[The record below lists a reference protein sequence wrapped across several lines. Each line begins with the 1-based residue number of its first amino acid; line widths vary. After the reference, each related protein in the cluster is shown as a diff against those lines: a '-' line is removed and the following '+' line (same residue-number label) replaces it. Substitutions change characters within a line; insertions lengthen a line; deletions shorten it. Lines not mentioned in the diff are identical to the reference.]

1 MFSRSRPSHRSSSR
15 YGSSEP
21 VASSFQQAQFGS
33 AWPQTSFLF
42 VVNEL
47 PINEDSGVTPRYDEN
62 GRWLPPLLSNAFAP
76 QIPGRVYRW
85 TDGAITRADGYE
97 WFQGEGWTPQRLR
110 LDSYRT
116 TAMFYCNPWTQHL
129 MAECDPSRE
138 DMITADHP
146 NNRWWPFTFRH
157 RGALSDVTYGTEEQY
172 LAGSSARWINHLGLN
187 DYVHQESETP
197 LADGLAGNLATVIAL
212 IAFSCRR
219 SDWHDI
225 LMHDRAWWNYRWRG
239 HNRRHGRTEQRGLVA
254 TVYYDP
260 ENTQGSTRDNLYAIE
275 WNERPL
281 LA

>member
-1 MFSRSRPSHRSSSR
+1 
-15 YGSSEP
+15 
-21 VASSFQQAQFGS
+21 
-33 AWPQTSFLF
+33 
-42 VVNEL
+42 
-47 PINEDSGVTPRYDEN
+47 
-62 GRWLPPLLSNAFAP
+62 
-76 QIPGRVYRW
+76 
-85 TDGAITRADGYE
+85 
-97 WFQGEGWTPQRLR
+97 
-110 LDSYRT
+110 
-116 TAMFYCNPWTQHL
+116 MFYCNPWTQHL

-239 HNRRHGRTEQRGLVA
+239 HNRRHGRELT
-254 TVYYDP
+254 
-260 ENTQGSTRDNLYAIE
+260 SRDNLIRFSVCWLIYNRNWTARFGSNSVLRPWKYSRINQGQLICNRMEWTTTSCLRAITKILYAECHSKSGTGIIYF
-275 WNERPL
+275 WPSPPL
-281 LA
+281 LREICLRTKLHTFEAVWGHYTLLEHL